1 MAEDAR
7 LARRILLGIV
17 LLPVLGIGGCTAALI
32 LTPKDAAGNGEAA
45 AIAQCRTAVRSQLK
59 APATAKFDG
68 ETFAAGKVV
77 GYVDAQNSYGAQI
90 RTRYVCEGGKVT
102 ILQ

>member
-7 LARRILLGIV
+7 LAGRILLGIV

-32 LTPKDAAGNGEAA
+32 LAPKDTTGSTEAA
-45 AIAQCRTAVRSQLK
+45 AIAQCHTAVRSQLK
-59 APATAKFDG
+59 APATAKFGG
-68 ETFAAGKVV
+68 EAFTAGKVV
-77 GYVDAQNSYGAQI
+77 GYVDAQNGYGAQI

>member
-17 LLPVLGIGGCTAALI
+17 LLPVLGVGGCTAALI
-32 LTPKDAAGNGEAA
+32 LTPKDATSSTEAA
-45 AIAQCRTAVRSQLK
+45 AIAQCRAAVRSQLK
-59 APATAKFDG
+59 APATAKFSS
-68 ETFAAGKVV
+68 ETFTAGKVV

-90 RTRYVCEGGKVT
+90 RTRHICEGGKVT